1 MPARHVGVTPV
12 AYRAARAPRAS
23 CVFRSREIA
32 AAFVASIGDATD
44 SPGRESRRDA
54 TSHPERKTSP

>member
-1 MPARHVGVTPV
+1 VAARHVGVTPS
-12 AYRAARAPRAS
+12 RIERPGRPARPAFS
-23 CVFRSREIA
+23 GSREIT